1 MVPSRVDRARATSH
15 PAQAGSKLRR
25 RCGVRRK
32 KRDQSRACADS
43 LPPYSTALHKRFA
56 AFRLTSRP
64 PARSNRVSEPVK
76 PQPASF
82 GNDSARAGSRIN
94 CCGKVECISPRS
106 REGCRTAPGGQAQG
120 GWLLTVDFAS
130 TPGCQYAGRTMGRRA
145 CVSSFRLSWKETTSR
160 GAPDRLSLTG
170 FSKPSSI
177 KLSKRH

>member
-56 AFRLTSRP
+56 ALRLTSRP

-106 REGCRTAPGGQAQG
+106 REDRRTSPGGQAQG
-120 GWLLTVDFAS
+120 GRLLTVDFAS
-130 TPGCQYAGRTMGRRA
+130 TPGSQYAGRTMAGAHASHRFDSLGKKRPHA
-145 CVSSFRLSWKETTSR
+145 VPRTVSPLM
-160 GAPDRLSLTG
+160 G

-177 KLSKRH
+177 ELSKRH